1 MIGYFIGSLFGVSHQ
16 CPGHHRRPVL
26 RQRLA
31 PVSGQYGPSRHHR
44 GPLHYCLVTSVP
56 AFHGGF
62 NLYNG
67 GFTCGI
73 IAFVLVPI
81 LGIFFKS
88 KDEKLAK

>member
-1 MIGYFIGSLFGVSHQ
+1 MRSGSLG
-16 CPGHHRRPVL
+16 
-26 RQRLA
+26 A
-31 PVSGQYGPSRHHR
+31 
-44 GPLHYCLVTSVP
+44 
-56 AFHGGF
+56 
-62 NLYNG
+62 G